1 MSASFGIHV
10 GNTSACLAVSKDGK
24 TDVVANAAGDRV
36 TPAMV
41 AFTDTE
47 IVVGVAAKQGR
58 LRNATNTVANNK
70 RMMVGKVD
78 ETVINTSQV
87 NINENEGA
95 YKYCVDYK
103 EKEKQ
108 VSPSDILNHVY
119 KYVHTIAEGHSGG
132 TDVNHNN
139 TVLTVPLSYTKQER
153 EAVAKCAKDAGF
165 NVVQVI
171 SEPTAA
177 CLSYG
182 LGQVDLNERFNCLVY
197 RVGGIS
203 MTASVVLVAGGCYS
217 VLDTIN
223 CEIGGDAVTEV
234 LVNFLAKEFK
244 LKYKADITESKKGL
258 AKLSAQAETCKHV
271 LSTLD
276 TAHCYV
282 ESLYDGMDFSTN
294 VTRAR
299 FENEMSK
306 VMSKFIEPVEDLL
319 ENCKLEESDISKV
332 ILCGGSTKVL
342 KIQKALSGMFPDAE
356 ILSSLAGDE
365 AIAIG
370 AGMQASVMTK
380 TPPEEPKISA
390 LAISQQ
396 LLVTGAGVPDGKA
409 VLVAADTLVPAK
421 RTVALTLPEGE
432 TSIAVSIS
440 WGTEDQVVANM
451 EIEDLDVK
459 SNKLSVGVHIHRD
472 GSCHFI
478 LTDKVSGKSADA
490 SLKTPAAAAATSQV
504 EQ

>member
-58 LRNATNTVANNK
+58 LRNASNTVANNK
-70 RMMVGKVD
+70 ILMVGKVD
-78 ETVINTSQV
+78 ESVISNSQV
-87 NINENEGA
+87 NINENGGE
-95 YKYCVDYK
+95 YKYSVDYK
-103 EKEKQ
+103 EKEKL
-108 VSPSDILNHVY
+108 VSPSEILNHVY
-119 KYVHTIAEGHSGG
+119 KYVHAIAESHSS
-132 TDVNHNN
+132 TDVNQNN
-139 TVLTVPLSYTKQER
+139 TVLTVPLSYTAADR
-153 EAVAKCAKDAGF
+153 AAVAKCAKEAGF

-177 CLSYG
+177 CLAYS
-182 LGQVDLNERFNCLVY
+182 LGQIDLNERFHCLVL

-203 MTASVVLVAGGCYS
+203 MTASVVLVSGGCYS
-217 VLDTIN
+217 VIDTID
-223 CEIGGDAVTEV
+223 CQVGGDAVTDV
-234 LVNFLAKEFK
+234 LVAFLAKEFK
-244 LKYKADITESKKGL
+244 VKYKADIMESKKGR
-258 AKLSAQAETCKHV
+258 AKLSAQAETVKHV

-299 FENEMSK
+299 FENEMSR
-306 VMSKFIEPVEDLL
+306 VMTKFMDPIEDLL
-319 ENCKLEESDISKV
+319 EQCKLEESDISKV
-332 ILCGGSTKVL
+332 ILCGGSTKVI
-342 KIQKALSGMFPDAE
+342 KIQKALAGMFPDAE
-356 ILSSLAGDE
+356 LLTSLAGDE
-365 AIAIG
+365 VIAIG

-380 TPPEEPKISA
+380 TPPEEAKVTA

-396 LLVTGAGVPDGKA
+396 LLVTGPGVPDGKA

-421 RTVALTLPEGE
+421 RTVALTLSEGA
-432 TSIAVSIS
+432 TTTAVTIS
-440 WGTEDQVVANM
+440 WGTEEQVVASM
-451 EIEDLDVK
+451 ELEDLDAN
-459 SNKLSVGVHIHRD
+459 SNKVSVSVHIHRD

-478 LTDKVSGKSADA
+478 LTDKTSGKSADA
-490 SLKTPAAAAATSQV
+490 TLKTPSAQG
-504 EQ
+504 

>member
-10 GNTSACLAVSKDGK
+10 GNTSACIAVSKDGK

-41 AFTDTE
+41 TFTDTE

-58 LRNATNTVANNK
+58 LRNETNTVANNK
-70 RMMVGKVD
+70 RMMGGKVD
-78 ETVINTSQV
+78 ESVVNQSQV
-87 NINENEGA
+87 KINENGGD
-95 YKYCVDYK
+95 YKYCVDFK
-103 EKEKQ
+103 EKEKL

-119 KYVHTIAEGHSGG
+119 KYVHAIAESHFSKDG
-132 TDVNHNN
+132 DQNN
-139 TVLTVPLSYTKQER
+139 TVLTVPLSWTGQER

-177 CLSYG
+177 CLSYS
-182 LGQVDLNERFNCLVY
+182 LGQVNLNERFNCLVY

-203 MTASVVLVAGGCYS
+203 LTASVVLVSGGCYS
-217 VLDTIN
+217 VLDTID
-223 CEIGGDAVTEV
+223 CEIGGDAVTDV
-234 LVNFLAKEFK
+234 LVQFLAKEFK
-244 LKYKADITESKKGL
+244 VKYKADIMESKKGK
-258 AKLSAQAETCKHV
+258 AKLSAQAETVKHV

-306 VMSKFIEPVEDLL
+306 VMSKFIEPIEDLL

-342 KIQKALSGMFPDAE
+342 KIQKALASMFPDAE
-356 ILSSLAGDE
+356 LLTSLAGDE

-380 TPPEEPKISA
+380 TPPEEPKVTA

-396 LLVTGAGVPDGKA
+396 LLVTGPGVPDGKA

-421 RTVALTLPEGE
+421 RTVALTLPEGAA
-432 TSIAVSIS
+432 TIAVSVS
-440 WGTEDQVVANM
+440 WGSEDQVVAQM
-451 EIEDLDVK
+451 ELEDLDVK
-459 SNKLSVGVHIHRD
+459 SNKLSVSVHIHRD

-478 LTDKVSGKSADA
+478 LTDKISGKSADA
-490 SLKTPAAAAATSQV
+490 TLKTPSQ
-504 EQ
+504 